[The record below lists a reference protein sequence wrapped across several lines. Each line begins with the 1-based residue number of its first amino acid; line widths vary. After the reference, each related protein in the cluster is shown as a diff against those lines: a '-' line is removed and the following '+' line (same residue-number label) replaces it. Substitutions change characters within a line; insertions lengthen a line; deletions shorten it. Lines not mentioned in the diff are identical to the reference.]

1 MAQLLGTVGE
11 VSRGWGLKERLE
23 GASRIGR
30 AYTECLA
37 CTVEASRRA
46 LIMAGAA
53 YTEERKIV
61 LNADLLGL
69 GREADRNS
77 TLLHECAHII
87 ANLRYGWNCRH
98 GCRWSRVMALLGE
111 PPEIA
116 HELDYLSR
124 KAKAIVTW
132 VCEACGEEYHYVRMP
147 RRRIEDCYCHTCGPE
162 RGRLRIA
169 GDGGSPAPSLAVQLD
184 LF

>member
-1 MAQLLGTVGE
+1 
-11 VSRGWGLKERLE
+11 
-23 GASRIGR
+23 
-30 AYTECLA
+30 
-37 CTVEASRRA
+37 
-46 LIMAGAA
+46 
-53 YTEERKIV
+53 
-61 LNADLLGL
+61 
-69 GREADRNS
+69 
-77 TLLHECAHII
+77 
-87 ANLRYGWNCRH
+87 
-98 GCRWSRVMALLGE
+98 MALLGE

-147 RRRIEDCYCHTCGPE
+147 RRRIEDCYCHQCGPE

-169 GDGGSPAPSLAVQLD
+169 GDGGSPAPSLAVQLE